1 MKQLLLTCSL
11 ILFVGFGC
19 SKPETAVIQNLTTY
33 QNTEYGFAFDYD
45 GAKFEAV
52 PSVDRK
58 QKMYGL
64 DADLFASL
72 RDNSRGQAFNI
83 INFYAKEGLTSGDYV
98 KAIEASGPNNKVKS
112 QIQVTKGKIR
122 MMEIVSSTDSG
133 TDKDHYLF
141 DRNGT
146 TIVLSIAIQ
155 EEGTNTPMLST
166 FRGL

>member
-1 MKQLLLTCSL
+1 MKQLLIACS
-11 ILFVGFGC
+11 ILLLAGFGC
-19 SKPETAVIQNLTTY
+19 TKPAVPAIQNANAY
-33 QNTEYGFAFDYD
+33 KNMEFGFAFDYD
-45 GAKFEAV
+45 GSKYEAV
-52 PSVDRK
+52 PSIARE

-72 RDNSRGQAFNI
+72 RDNSRGNPFNI
-83 INFYAKEGLTSGDYV
+83 MNLYAKKGMTAGDYRRAV
-98 KAIEASGPNNKVKS
+98 EASGPNNKVKS
-112 QIQVTKGKIR
+112 QTEVTKGKIR

-133 TDKDHYLF
+133 TDKYHYLF